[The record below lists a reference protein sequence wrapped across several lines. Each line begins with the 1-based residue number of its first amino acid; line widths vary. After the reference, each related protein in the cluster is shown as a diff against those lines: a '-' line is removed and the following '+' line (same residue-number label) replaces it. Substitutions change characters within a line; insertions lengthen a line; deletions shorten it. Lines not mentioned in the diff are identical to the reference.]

1 MVDSLKLYEALKASD
16 LTEMQAKSITRAI
29 SAAWEDQASLQDKG
43 LAAKVGSD
51 KFDSEMHRIED
62 TIKQESAG
70 LRTKI
75 EKLGESVRADINAAK
90 FSMVRWMFIF
100 WIGQAAITIGI
111 VFTVVKAL
119 R

>member
-16 LTEMQAKSITRAI
+16 LTEVQAKSITEAI
-29 SAAWEDQASLQDKG
+29 SSALEAQAAAQDKG
-43 LAAKVGSD
+43 LATKVGSD
-51 KFDSEMHRIED
+51 KFDSEMHRID
-62 TIKQESAG
+62 ATIRQECT
-70 LRTKI
+70 L
-75 EKLGESVRADINAAK
+75 LGETLRKEIQTAGK
-90 FSMVRWMFIF
+90 ETVRWMFIF